1 MENVMNTMDPRL
13 RDILI
18 SVAAFAVL
26 LLLIAVLPF
35 IIGSG
40 IAFLAALIVFIVMMS
55 VAGIMVNQKPK

>member
-1 MENVMNTMDPRL
+1 MKTMDPRL

-26 LLLIAVLPF
+26 LLLIAVLPL
-35 IIGSG
+35 IIGGG